1 MKLYKVRYEK
11 NKGYIPSDK
20 VTLDG
25 IHFESF
31 SLSHIPEC
39 KARFDVINNTY
50 KADKYNIKK
59 DVMEYA
65 FESIT
70 QEFLVLNGYSNLED
84 YKQSYPLQ
92 KVFYFNVNF
101 DGVQVFI
108 NRGFESKK

>member
-1 MKLYKVRYEK
+1 
-11 NKGYIPSDK
+11 
-20 VTLDG
+20 
-25 IHFESF
+25 
-31 SLSHIPEC
+31 
-39 KARFDVINNTY
+39 
-50 KADKYNIKK
+50 
-59 DVMEYA
+59 MEYA

-84 YKQSYPLQ
+84 YTN